1 MFWDKIVSDPLP
13 HMPHMHRAQRIG
25 GARGLSK
32 STSGLSNFTRL
43 QPDLSGKNQGL
54 SISKGHM
61 PVACPWKMFSWS
73 PDAIEINIYRQLG
86 TGTSFNR
93 IIYKI
98 ISQKKYNSLFMPGWN
113 NLYVCECMCVIVCV
127 WLYMCV
133 SVYVWLYMCDCICVI
148 VSVWLYVWLYVC
160 DCMCVILF
168 VIVCVWL
175 YVCDCMCVI
184 VSVWLYCVIV
194 SVW

>member
-1 MFWDKIVSDPLP
+1 MY
-13 HMPHMHRAQRIG
+13 RAQRIG

-54 SISKGHM
+54 SIFKDHM

-98 ISQKKYNSLFMPGWN
+98 ISQKKYHSLFMPGWN
-113 NLYVCECMCVIVCV
+113 NLYVCECMCVIE
-127 WLYMCV
+127 L
-133 SVYVWLYMCDCICVI
+133 CDCIC
-148 VSVWLYVWLYVC
+148 
-160 DCMCVILF
+160 DCMC

-175 YVCDCMCVI
+175 YVCDCICVI
-184 VSVWLYCVIV
+184 VYVIFRV
-194 SVW
+194 TFGN